1 MNITC
6 CTKKAISI
14 IKIRAYEKNV
24 YDITNEKRK
33 ITNTKRKIPIRKRNK
48 QTKNRIWIIKKAAAK
63 KGKSITLKT
72 VQYKNTKT
80 KWEE

>member
-48 QTKNRIWIIKKAAAK
+48 QTKNRI
-63 KGKSITLKT
+63 
-72 VQYKNTKT
+72 
-80 KWEE
+80 